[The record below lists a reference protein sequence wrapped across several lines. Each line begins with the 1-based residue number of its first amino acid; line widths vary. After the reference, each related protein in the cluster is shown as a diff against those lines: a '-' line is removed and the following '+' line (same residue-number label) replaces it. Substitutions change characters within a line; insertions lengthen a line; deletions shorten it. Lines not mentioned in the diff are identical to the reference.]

1 MRISGRPTRVTE
13 EQYRKLM
20 EVKAARAAIP
30 SNKVLAREFGLPV
43 ATVQTI
49 IFRGLKRY
57 GGKHGR

>member
-1 MRISGRPTRVTE
+1 MITGRPSRITE

-30 SNKVLAREFGLPV
+30 SNKVLARQFGLPV
-43 ATVQTI
+43 GTVQTI
-49 IFRGLKRY
+49 ISRGLKRY

>member
-1 MRISGRPTRVTE
+1 VTE